1 MVAGAGS
8 LGSLP
13 AFFLG
18 GLITERTQNS
28 LIVYYV
34 ALAIHV
40 VLICST
46 WIFLPESL
54 SAERRKQLYEE
65 EAETL
70 TTGIQPGGIIRRVRA
85 LFTTI
90 LHPLAFV
97 WPLADSMTG
106 KRNLR
111 IMWCSLHSFLR
122 TLGTGYISSVI
133 LVYLTTKTHFKP
145 DEVRQLPF
153 IPFGSI

>member
-18 GLITERTQNS
+18 GLITERTKNS

-46 WIFLPESL
+46 WMFLPESL
-54 SAERRKQLYEE
+54 SVEKRKQLHEE
-65 EAETL
+65 REAETL
-70 TTGIQPGGIIRRVRA
+70 TTGNKPRGIIRCVQA

-97 WPLADSMTG
+97 WPLVDPTTG
-106 KRNLR
+106 TRNLR
-111 IMWCSLHSFLR
+111 VMWCSLHSFLSS
-122 TLGTGYISSVI
+122 LGTGYIASAI
-133 LVYLTTKTHFKP
+133 LVYLTAKAHFKP
-145 DEVRQLPF
+145 DEVRQ
-153 IPFGSI
+153 IPFVR